1 MARFVIQNKVYDT
14 AKMKLIGNVKKW
26 YELKDLVHQYLYGK
40 GVGRV
45 YDCEMYR
52 SDKGRYLVTHISGGE
67 VYGEAIGEAEAKN
80 LLMQY
85 DYERYVKLFGEL
97 EEA

>member
-26 YELKDLVHQYLYGK
+26 YELKSFVLQYLYGECS
-40 GVGRV
+40 RV

-52 SDKGRYLVTHISGGE
+52 SDKGRYLITHISGGE
-67 VYGEAIGEAEAKN
+67 VYGEAIDEGEAKN
-80 LLMQY
+80 LLMRY
-85 DYERYVKLFGEL
+85 DYENYVKLFGEL